1 MGNSDNMV
9 MPVSPMLGGNS
20 GFGGWGDNGAWWL
33 LVLLFAMGG
42 WGNGFGG
49 YGGGFANEAM
59 WPYFYNNQTQNDVNR
74 GFSDL
79 HLSDQ
84 LTALQGAVNS
94 GFGDT
99 ALGIAGVNQ
108 NICQT
113 GNGIVNALNTGFSQA
128 EIAANARQ
136 MADMQQAFNSQTA
149 ITAGMNNLAMGLQNC
164 CCENRA
170 ATADLKYTVATEA
183 CADRQAVSDALRD
196 VLAANTASTQRILD
210 QMCQDKIDAKN
221 EKITE
226 LQNKLTMAELRA
238 NNNQQTQTLLAD
250 NLAQTANL
258 EQYLA
263 PVPRPAY
270 VVQNPNCCGN
280 FNYGCGCGM

>member
-1 MGNSDNMV
+1 MGSSDNMV

-33 LVLLFAMGG
+33 LILLFAMGG

-49 YGGGFANEAM
+49 YGAGFANEAM

-196 VLAANTASTQRILD
+196 VIAANTASTQKILD